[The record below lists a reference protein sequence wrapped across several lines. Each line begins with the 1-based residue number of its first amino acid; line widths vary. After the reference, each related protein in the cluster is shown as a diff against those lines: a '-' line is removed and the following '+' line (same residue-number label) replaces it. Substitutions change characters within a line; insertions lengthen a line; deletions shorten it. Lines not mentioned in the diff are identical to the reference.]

1 MPLPRGVAVG
11 ADLQHADLLRDHRHR
26 EHGLGGGRSVAGFPP
41 AGDIWFALGTGRAC
55 GRFDLNVHE
64 TTLAVHETHAQVEA
78 DDCG

>member
-41 AGDIWFALGTGRAC
+41 AGDIWFAPERSAEVLQIIMRVTLEGR
-55 GRFDLNVHE
+55 
-64 TTLAVHETHAQVEA
+64 
-78 DDCG
+78 